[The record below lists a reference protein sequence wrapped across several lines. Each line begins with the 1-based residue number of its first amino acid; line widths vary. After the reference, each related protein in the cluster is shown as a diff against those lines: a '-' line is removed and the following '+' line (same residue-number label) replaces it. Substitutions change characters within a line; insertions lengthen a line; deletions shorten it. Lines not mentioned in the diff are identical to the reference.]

1 MSGGPTVPEDTF
13 RAEGH
18 CCAITLPGIRD
29 GETAVE
35 FAADQ
40 AVKAYLADAW
50 GIGEAQA
57 EPPAEQ
63 ADALSAPVAINP
75 PK

>member
-40 AVKAYLADAW
+40 ALKGYLADTW
-50 GIGEAQA
+50 GIGERPDGA
-57 EPPAEQ
+57 PAEGT
-63 ADALSAPVAINP
+63 DARPAPLAINP